1 MGDWL
6 RSRLA
11 RIAGP
16 RLAGPLVPV
25 VAVMAAFLAGGVM
38 LLMLGANP
46 IEGYGALLDGAFG
59 DADALADTA
68 LKSMPLLLVGIGIC
82 IAFRASVI
90 NIGGEGQMIAGAI
103 VSTLVA
109 LGLPDVPRVLLVPL
123 VLLGGLVGGAIWGAI
138 PGALKAYSGVN
149 EILSTIMLNLVM
161 VQFMNF
167 LLRGPLI
174 DPFELEAGTRI
185 PQTQR
190 LSDNAILPTLID
202 GTRLH
207 IGVPVAICAAVAAY
221 LILWRTPTGFRLRA
235 VGYSPEAARAAG
247 INVKRNITLAMT
259 LSGSLGGIAGAILV
273 FGSEGQRM
281 VTDGSAA
288 GFTGSAGFNGIVA
301 ALFGGLHPLWTI
313 PSAMLFGALL
323 TGATQLQ
330 RVLQVPAALAVALN
344 GVTLA
349 HTGSRIETGVN
360 QLMDDTDRMLMGGQV
375 GIQIERL
382 KMEPPSPARDAQIA
396 ELEAQQRLV
405 AEGISEMTL
414 EVESVSVGGGT
425 G

>member
-1 MGDWL
+1 MLKAVLG
-6 RSRLA
+6 A
-11 RIAGP
+11 
-16 RLAGPLVPV
+16 LVPLLAAV
-25 VAVMAAFLAGGVM
+25 VAFAFGAIM
-38 LLMLGANP
+38 LLALGANP
-46 IEGYGALLDGAFG
+46 LDGLNAMLDGAFG
-59 DADALADTA
+59 SGSRIAATA
-68 LKSMPLLLVGIGIC
+68 VKATPLILVGAGIS
-82 IAFRASVI
+82 IAFRTSVI
-90 NIGGEGQMIAGAI
+90 NIGGESQIIAGALL
-103 VSTLVA
+103 STVVA
-109 LGLPDVPRVLLVPL
+109 LTLPDLPAFILVPL
-123 VLLGGLVGGAIWGAI
+123 VLLAGATGGALLGAI
-138 PGALKAYSGVN
+138 PGALKAYASVN

-161 VQFMNF
+161 VQVMNY

-190 LSDNAILPTLID
+190 LSDNAALPALID

-207 IGVPVAICAAVAAY
+207 IGVPVAVLAAVAAY

-235 VGYSPEAARAAG
+235 VGHSPEAARAAG
-247 INVKRNITLAMT
+247 ISVKRNVTLAMA
-259 LSGSLGGIAGAILV
+259 LSGSLAGTAGSILV

-344 GVTLA
+344 GIIVIFVVSSTPVRGWLQRSLA
-349 HTGSRIETGVN
+349 DSGLFRRSGNHS
-360 QLMDDTDRMLMGGQV
+360 
-375 GIQIERL
+375 
-382 KMEPPSPARDAQIA
+382 
-396 ELEAQQRLV
+396 EAD
-405 AEGISEMTL
+405 
-414 EVESVSVGGGT
+414 
-425 G
+425 

>member
-1 MGDWL
+1 MLQQGVVERPGATSTIDRQEGEQPVL
-6 RSRLA
+6 KAVLGALVPLLA
-11 RIAGP
+11 AVVAFAFGAIMLLALGASP
-16 RLAGPLVPV
+16 LAGLD
-25 VAVMAAFLAGGVM
+25 AM
-38 LLMLGANP
+38 
-46 IEGYGALLDGAFG
+46 LDGAFG
-59 DADALADTA
+59 SGSRIAATLVKAT
-68 LKSMPLLLVGIGIC
+68 PLILVGAGIT
-82 IAFRASVI
+82 IAFRTSVI
-90 NIGGEGQMIAGAI
+90 NIGGESQIIAGALL
-103 VSTLVA
+103 STVVA
-109 LGLPDVPRVLLVPL
+109 LSLPDLPAFILVPL
-123 VLLGGLVGGAIWGAI
+123 VLLAGAIGGTILGAI
-138 PGALKAYSGVN
+138 PGALKAYASVN

-190 LSDNAILPTLID
+190 LSDNAALPTLID

-207 IGVPVAICAAVAAY
+207 IGVPVAVLAAVVAY
-221 LILWRTPTGFRLRA
+221 LVLWRTPTGFRLRA
-235 VGYSPEAARAAG
+235 VGHSPEAARAAG
-247 INVKRNITLAMT
+247 INVKRNVTLAMA
-259 LSGSLGGIAGAILV
+259 LSGSLAGIAGSILV

-344 GVTLA
+344 GIIVIFVISSTPVRGWLQRSLA
-349 HTGSRIETGVN
+349 DSGLFNRS
-360 QLMDDTDRMLMGGQV
+360 TDHV
-375 GIQIERL
+375 
-382 KMEPPSPARDAQIA
+382 
-396 ELEAQQRLV
+396 EAD
-405 AEGISEMTL
+405 
-414 EVESVSVGGGT
+414 
-425 G
+425 